1 MALQEPLERDFAV
14 REYKTYLLTSGR
26 SSTTVNAVLA
36 ALDNFHLYLGL
47 GAAKVRRQDLPV
59 QAPKA
64 LELDEIRRVKR
75 SIARSSVRNQTVM
88 LLMLHTGLRISELAA
103 LNVGDVF
110 VTSRKG
116 ELLVRCGKGSKQRK
130 IPLNSEARTIMQAYL
145 VGPQDPQEPLFK
157 SQRGARLSVNAID
170 YVVRQIAR
178 DAGVKMSAHTLRH
191 CALSQMV
198 RQGVDIVTVAEL
210 AGHSRLET
218 TRRYSLPTANDKIN
232 AVEKLVDYAKT

>member
-1 MALQEPLERDFAV
+1 
-14 REYKTYLLTSGR
+14 
-26 SSTTVNAVLA
+26 
-36 ALDNFHLYLGL
+36 
-47 GAAKVRRQDLPV
+47 V

-178 DAGVKMSAHTLRH
+178 DAHTLRH

>member
-1 MALQEPLERDFAV
+1 
-14 REYKTYLLTSGR
+14 
-26 SSTTVNAVLA
+26 
-36 ALDNFHLYLGL
+36 
-47 GAAKVRRQDLPV
+47 
-59 QAPKA
+59 
-64 LELDEIRRVKR
+64 
-75 SIARSSVRNQTVM
+75 
-88 LLMLHTGLRISELAA
+88 
-103 LNVGDVF
+103 
-110 VTSRKG
+110 
-116 ELLVRCGKGSKQRK
+116 
-130 IPLNSEARTIMQAYL
+130 MQAYL